1 MTNQIIEILNRNEEA
16 KAIKKMFEERM
27 AEVELTKEEETK
39 ARELMMM
46 LAIKKNPEAMTLMA
60 KQAYAE
66 LQ

>member
-1 MTNQIIEILNRNEEA
+1 MTNQIIEILNQNEEA

-27 AEVELTKEEETK
+27 AEVELTEEEETK

-46 LAIKKNPEAMTLMA
+46 LAIKKSPEVMRLMA

-66 LQ
+66 LH

>member
-1 MTNQIIEILNRNEEA
+1 MTNQIIEILNKNEEA

-27 AEVELTKEEETK
+27 AEVELTEEEETK

-46 LAIKKNPEAMTLMA
+46 LAIKKSPEAMTLMA

-66 LQ
+66 LH